1 MKISTKGRYAL
12 RVMIDIAIHSNGR
25 CVSIKEI
32 AGRQEISEKYLEQ
45 IFTVLSRSGLL
56 RSTRGAQG
64 GYTLTRDP
72 EDYTVG
78 MILRALEGDLAP
90 VDCVAQGQSGSGP
103 CRVRSSASHGRFGRR
118 FAMRLTV
125 WWIILR
131 SRSLCGAIVISWN
144 CSRKEQL
151 QHERFSKTLRLCR

>member
-72 EDYTVG
+72 EDYTAQIRDAVNG
-78 MILRALEGDLAP
+78 VVDHITLAELVRRYRDKLEL
-90 VDCVAQGQSGSGP
+90 QQE
-103 CRVRSSASHGRFGRR
+103 
-118 FAMRLTV
+118 
-125 WWIILR
+125 
-131 SRSLCGAIVISWN
+131 GAV
-144 CSRKEQL
+144 
-151 QHERFSKTLRLCR
+151 TT

>member
-78 MILRALEGDLAP
+78 MILRAWRRASRGQALA
-90 VDCVAQGQSGSGP
+90 
-103 CRVRSSASHGRFGRR
+103 RVRSSASHGRFGRR

>member
-64 GYTLTRDP
+64 LYSHSRSGGLYGGHDP
-72 EDYTVG
+72 AG
-78 MILRALEGDLAP
+78 A
-90 VDCVAQGQSGSGP
+90 
-103 CRVRSSASHGRFGRR
+103 GRR
-118 FAMRLTV
+118 SGAGG
-125 WWIILR
+125 LR
-131 SRSLCGAIVISWN
+131 GAGPVGVRPLPACGAVRHMGGLGAD
-144 CSRKEQL
+144 SR
-151 QHERFSKTLRLCR
+151 CG

>member
-78 MILRALEGDLAP
+78 MILRAL
-90 VDCVAQGQSGSGP
+90 GSGAGGLRGAGP
-103 CRVRSSASHGRFGRR
+103 VGVRPLPA
-118 FAMRLTV
+118 
-125 WWIILR
+125 
-131 SRSLCGAIVISWN
+131 CGAVRHMGGLGAD
-144 CSRKEQL
+144 SR
-151 QHERFSKTLRLCR
+151 CG